1 MTKDNEQIYQ
11 TLVNEI
17 VNMTLKPGEMLKE
30 VDVAKRF
37 NVSRTP
43 IRDVFKRLEYDNL
56 LTIHSQRGS
65 YVSKINLDGIT
76 DIMYIRNQVERS
88 VLLELESIVTPG
100 DIVKLR
106 MIVNDQAALLATFN
120 ENTNVEVFA
129 NKFFEL
135 DNIFHENI
143 YTRAG
148 KITVLQALNALSP
161 SFARYRFLTNLRAKT
176 EVAFLVELHSE
187 IVECLEKKDS
197 TRLSDIV
204 RKHNFSGLNGIESV
218 RSKHPDYFE

>member
-1 MTKDNEQIYQ
+1 MTKENEQIYQ
-11 TLVNEI
+11 TLLLEI
-17 VNMTLKPGEMLKE
+17 VNMKLKPGKMLKE
-30 VDVAKRF
+30 VDVSKRF

-56 LTIHSQRGS
+56 LSIHSQRGS

-88 VLLELESIVTPG
+88 VLLELVSIVTPG
-100 DIVKLR
+100 DIVKFQ
-106 MIVNDQAALLATFN
+106 MIVNDQVSLLNSFTP
-120 ENTNVEVFA
+120 ETNVEEFA
-129 NKFFEL
+129 NSFFEL
-135 DNIFHENI
+135 DNRFHDAI

-148 KITVLQALNALSP
+148 KESVLEALNSLSP
-161 SFARYRFLTNLRAKT
+161 AFARYRFLTFLRDKS
-176 EVAFLVELHSE
+176 EVASLADLHKE
-187 IVECLEKKDS
+187 IVRCLEKKDVAS
-197 TRLSDIV
+197 LTDVV